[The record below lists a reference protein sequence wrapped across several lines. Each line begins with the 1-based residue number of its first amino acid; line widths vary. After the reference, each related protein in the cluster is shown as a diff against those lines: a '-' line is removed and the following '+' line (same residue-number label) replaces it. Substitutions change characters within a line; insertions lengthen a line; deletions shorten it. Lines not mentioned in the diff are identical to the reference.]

1 MRSLAILT
9 ILAVLLLA
17 GPCKT
22 YMDKDEY
29 LNSFSYKEVTEEQL
43 VQFLYDT
50 DTSKYVLIDLR
61 NPHDYAIDHL
71 PGSINIPSKNLI
83 DKKYR
88 KLLKSD
94 KIKLAYGYNPS
105 HARLIAAYANH
116 MGYKNFFAV
125 LGGFECVKT
134 HFLDKY
140 AIYSGQYDDEK
151 PFFNYKEKYAEL
163 TAKGGAAPI
172 EEKPKPVNITVP
184 VKKKQVGGGCE

>member
-1 MRSLAILT
+1 MRSFAILT
-9 ILAVLLLA
+9 ILSVLLLV
-17 GPCKT
+17 GPCKP
-22 YMDKDEY
+22 YMDQDEY
-29 LNSFSYKEVTEEQL
+29 LGSFKYKEVTEEQL
-43 VQFLYDT
+43 IQFLYDK
-50 DTSKYVLIDLR
+50 DTSEYVLIDLR
-61 NPHDYAIDHL
+61 TPHDYAIDHL
-71 PGSINIPSKNLI
+71 PGSISIPSKNLI
-83 DKKYR
+83 DKKYQ

-125 LGGFECVKT
+125 LGGFQCVKT

-151 PFFNYKEKYAEL
+151 PYYNYKEKFAQL
-163 TAKGGAAPI
+163 SAGGGVTQ
-172 EEKPKPVNITVP
+172 EEAKPKPVIKVP